1 MFNNLSEFYRSKEWE
16 EFRQVVIAERVRE
29 DGFIYDEVTEKPI
42 VKAYDII
49 LHHKTE
55 LTEENVFDYNISL
68 NPENIMIVSHKTHN
82 IIHNKLG
89 YSDKRIYLIYG
100 SPCSGKS
107 TYLDSVVEAGDL
119 IVDLDRIRQ
128 AINGQPTHCL
138 TPKLNSISFGIR
150 DFLMD
155 CIRMRRGKWTRA
167 YIIGGFPMV
176 SERERI
182 CRETGAIE
190 VYIESTKEECLE
202 RLERDPNN
210 RDIELWKGYIDSWWD
225 KYTRP

>member
-1 MFNNLSEFYRSKEWE
+1 MYDLNSFYHSKQW
-16 EFRQVVIAERVRE
+16 QKLLDQIKHERLDE
-29 DGFIYDEVTEKPI
+29 DGNIICEYCEKPI

-49 LHHKTE
+49 GHHKVE
-55 LTEENVFDYNISL
+55 LTEENVNDFEVSL
-68 NPENIMIVSHKTHN
+68 NPENIQLVHHRCHN
-82 IIHNKLG
+82 YIHNKLG

-210 RDIELWKGYIDSWWD
+210 RDVELWRGYIDSWWD
-225 KYTRP
+225 KFTHP